1 MVLEGMAK
9 DKVTTKVLST
19 YLLLYLQ
26 THARLQPN
34 QQSVIA
40 VNHQAFA
47 VSIQQL

>member
-34 QQSVIA
+34 QQ
-40 VNHQAFA
+40 
-47 VSIQQL
+47 VSCMFNGSNMV